1 MPRSN
6 DNASDIRW
14 GWDCPRC
21 DRATD
26 VRRDPL
32 TETFR
37 WECPD
42 ETCPAVGFGF
52 TSRRRARLGLRQFRE
67 RLPNVYR

>member
-1 MPRSN
+1 MSRSN
-6 DNASDIRW
+6 REPGDVRW

-21 DRATD
+21 DRATR
-26 VRRDPL
+26 VRRDPS
-32 TETFR
+32 TGTYR

-52 TSRRRARLGLRQFRE
+52 ISRRRARLALREFRKRE
-67 RLPNVYR
+67 ENVYR